1 MPTTP
6 FERSRC
12 PIANVLD
19 LFGDRWT
26 LLVVRDLL
34 LAGRHRF
41 AELEAGGESIP
52 TNILADRLERLQA
65 ARIVSRRR
73 YQKKP
78 PRYEYHLTKR
88 GRDLAPV
95 LREMG
100 VWAGKHLPGTF
111 RPTPRMM
118 EILAGGPDEGPR
130 LTSRSAPRPEPTTKP
145 SPG

>member
-1 MPTTP
+1 MAATP

-34 LAGRHRF
+34 LRGRHRF
-41 AELEAGGESIP
+41 TELEAGGESIP
-52 TNILADRLERLQA
+52 TNILADRLERLRA

-78 PRYEYHLTKR
+78 PRYEYHLTQR

-100 VWAGKHLPGTF
+100 VWANRHLPGTH
-111 RPTPRMM
+111 RPSPRMV
-118 EILAGGPDEGPR
+118 EILTGASGQD
-130 LTSRSAPRPEPTTKP
+130 PERTTP
-145 SPG
+145 

>member
-1 MPTTP
+1 MAATP

-19 LFGDRWT
+19 LFGDRWM
-26 LLVVRDLL
+26 LLVGRDLL
-34 LAGRHRF
+34 LPGGRRF

-73 YQKKP
+73 YQAKP

-100 VWAGKHLPGTF
+100 IWAGKHLPGTF
-111 RPTPRMM
+111 RPTPRML
-118 EILAGGPDEGPR
+118 EILAGDQ
-130 LTSRSAPRPEPTTKP
+130 APEERTTP
-145 SPG
+145 